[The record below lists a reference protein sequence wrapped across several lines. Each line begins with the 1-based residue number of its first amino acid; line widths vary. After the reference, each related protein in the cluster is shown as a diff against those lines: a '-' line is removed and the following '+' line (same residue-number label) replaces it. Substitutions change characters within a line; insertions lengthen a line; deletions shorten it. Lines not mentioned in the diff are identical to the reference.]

1 MMIIVFSG
9 LFVLSVLVTIAI
21 LSPGRSGATGQIPV
35 SSIEQIVDEFSVPV
49 SEDSGTRRL
58 EGTTSGSEDLLSVQ
72 DLILP
77 IPLQGDGGA
86 QYFLRPKLD
95 RWGDEQVN
103 RYWIP
108 LEELALDLVRKEND
122 RRIEM
127 LFEEIP

>member
-1 MMIIVFSG
+1 MLERIKH
-9 LFVLSVLVTIAI
+9 IAVYQVAPVSAI
-21 LSPGRSGATGQIPV
+21 THIAPV

-49 SEDSGTRRL
+49 SEDSGTRRSA
-58 EGTTSGSEDLLSVQ
+58 GTTFGSEDLLSVQ

-77 IPLQGDGGA
+77 MPFQGDRTA